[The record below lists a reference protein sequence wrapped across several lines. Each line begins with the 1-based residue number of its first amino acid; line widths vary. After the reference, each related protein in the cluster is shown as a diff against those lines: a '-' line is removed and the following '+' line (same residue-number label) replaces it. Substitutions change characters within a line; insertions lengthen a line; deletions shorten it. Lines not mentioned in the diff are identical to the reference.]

1 MAQWIGAEIE
11 RDRHTRR
18 LQQYN
23 EEIAQKSRELAEA
36 RDQALEAS
44 RLKSEFL
51 ATMSHEIRTPLN
63 AVIGMTELLLE
74 TPLNGQQD
82 EFSRIIQESGR
93 SLLGIINDILD
104 FSKIEAG
111 RMTLEEVEFELLPV
125 IEGVVDMFLQAAHA
139 KGISIMSYVAPQIP
153 RLVVGDPARIRQV
166 LVNLVGNAVKFT
178 NYGEVIVRAG
188 LVSQD
193 DHSIRLNI
201 KVNDSGIGLSEV
213 ARHRLFQPF
222 TQADGSTTRKYGGTG
237 LGLAISKRLVELMS
251 GDIGVISEE
260 LIGSTFWFTVHLK
273 SSPSPDAQPPDPGSL
288 FGSLRVLVADPDP
301 AHRRILCAY
310 LHSWNAMAE
319 PTRAAVEAIEML
331 ENGLGEEKPY
341 NLLIWGF
348 DQAGQTWTDLRLYL
362 DEHPDLA
369 GVRTIFLAQ
378 IEQRGSTDAHI
389 EPGRSS
395 CLFRPVKQSSL
406 FDEITMLFASPEQ
419 LETQARRTHEDH
431 PTMGRDLAHGRLIL
445 LAEDNPANQRLAIAQ
460 LERLGF
466 RVDLAVNGQR
476 ALDSYA
482 AHPNRFD
489 LILMDCQMPEMDGFE
504 AAQKIREMER
514 RLGGH
519 VPIIAM
525 TANAMQGD
533 REACLAAGM
542 DDYISKPVT
551 IDNLRRILTQLEPV
565 EERFEAAA
573 EQAVDIRDPLDRNVL
588 SSLRELQPENEPD
601 FLTELIDLFLEDSGV
616 LMGEL
621 RIAVAEGDAGGVRQ
635 AAHTLKG
642 SSGSLGAM
650 KLSRMCVEA
659 ELMGRAGH
667 LEGMREL
674 LPQIEEEYELARE
687 FLLRERVT
695 EA

>member
-1 MAQWIGAEIE
+1 
-11 RDRHTRR
+11 
-18 LQQYN
+18 
-23 EEIAQKSRELAEA
+23 
-36 RDQALEAS
+36 
-44 RLKSEFL
+44 
-51 ATMSHEIRTPLN
+51 
-63 AVIGMTELLLE
+63 
-74 TPLNGQQD
+74 
-82 EFSRIIQESGR
+82 
-93 SLLGIINDILD
+93 
-104 FSKIEAG
+104 
-111 RMTLEEVEFELLPV
+111 
-125 IEGVVDMFLQAAHA
+125 
-139 KGISIMSYVAPQIP
+139 
-153 RLVVGDPARIRQV
+153 
-166 LVNLVGNAVKFT
+166 
-178 NYGEVIVRAG
+178 
-188 LVSQD
+188 
-193 DHSIRLNI
+193 
-201 KVNDSGIGLSEV
+201 
-213 ARHRLFQPF
+213 
-222 TQADGSTTRKYGGTG
+222 
-237 LGLAISKRLVELMS
+237 
-251 GDIGVISEE
+251 
-260 LIGSTFWFTVHLK
+260 
-273 SSPSPDAQPPDPGSL
+273 
-288 FGSLRVLVADPDP
+288 
-301 AHRRILCAY
+301 
-310 LHSWNAMAE
+310 
-319 PTRAAVEAIEML
+319 
-331 ENGLGEEKPY
+331 
-341 NLLIWGF
+341 
-348 DQAGQTWTDLRLYL
+348 
-362 DEHPDLA
+362 
-369 GVRTIFLAQ
+369 
-378 IEQRGSTDAHI
+378 
-389 EPGRSS
+389 
-395 CLFRPVKQSSL
+395 
-406 FDEITMLFASPEQ
+406 
-419 LETQARRTHEDH
+419 
-431 PTMGRDLAHGRLIL
+431 
-445 LAEDNPANQRLAIAQ
+445 
-460 LERLGF
+460 
-466 RVDLAVNGQR
+466 
-476 ALDSYA
+476 
-482 AHPNRFD
+482 
-489 LILMDCQMPEMDGFE
+489 MDCQMPEMDGFE